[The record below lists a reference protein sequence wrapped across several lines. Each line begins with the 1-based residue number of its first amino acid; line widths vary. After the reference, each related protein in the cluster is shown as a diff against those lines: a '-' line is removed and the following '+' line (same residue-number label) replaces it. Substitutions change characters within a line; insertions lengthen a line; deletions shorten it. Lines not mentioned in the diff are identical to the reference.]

1 MFSRL
6 KLPPDTLRKLLA
18 SGSQLGLSTITA
30 SRLVAILLVVSLI
43 LPLPWFMLQDTQEAT
58 AGTRVLS
65 YVFDNVSASYM
76 FANAPLH
83 TLIFF
88 TLPFA
93 ITILSFASLIATFV
107 GNDRSVRNIS
117 AINVVALVAMGL
129 AAAKIVEPNQ
139 HFIAPILTDFP
150 IVLPKWGMWLT
161 FLAAVGLLLLSGSR
175 LNERITDWVLELL
188 RGSRPGN

>member
-6 KLPPDTLRKLLA
+6 KVPSDTFQKLLTPV
-18 SGSQLGLSTITA
+18 SQRGLSTITA
-30 SRLVAILLVVSLI
+30 SRLMALLLVLSLI
-43 LPLPWFMLQDTQEAT
+43 LPLPWVRLQDTQEAT

-93 ITILSFASLIATFV
+93 VSTLSFASLIATFI

-117 AINVVALVAMGL
+117 AINVVALLAMGL

-139 HFIAPILTDFP
+139 HFIVPILTDLP

-161 FLAAVGLLLLSGSR
+161 FLAAVGLLLLSSLR
-175 LNERITDWVLELL
+175 SNEWVKEWVLELF
-188 RGSRPGN
+188 RGYRPGN

>member
-1 MFSRL
+1 MFSRM
-6 KLPPDTLRKLLA
+6 KVPSDTFQKLLTTV
-18 SGSQLGLSTITA
+18 SQRGLSIITA
-30 SRLVAILLVVSLI
+30 SRLVALLLVVSLI
-43 LPLPWFMLQDTQEAT
+43 LPLPWFRLQDTQEAT

-88 TLPFA
+88 SLPFA
-93 ITILSFASLIATFV
+93 VTALSFAILVATFV
-107 GNDRSVRNIS
+107 ADDRSVRNFS
-117 AINVVALVAMGL
+117 ALNVAALVAMGL
-129 AAAKIVEPNQ
+129 AAAKTVEPAQ
-139 HFIAPILTDFP
+139 HIIVTLLTDFS

-161 FLAAVGLLLLSGSR
+161 FLTAVGLLLMSGSR

-188 RGSRPGN
+188 RDSRPGN